1 MHSVGRKWSLG
12 RYQGTKRH
20 SHIAFN
26 HICGIIKTE
35 RNQSHFGCVMN
46 ELFVPFPNPAK
57 SMPDTLGPRVTM
69 SKYDVQSL
77 SNAITIYKTPD
88 ATMVGFLLYVTLPLP
103 LPVASRALTTFND
116 SSSATSPKTTCLP
129 SSQLV
134 TTVVMKNWEPLL

>member
-1 MHSVGRKWSLG
+1 
-12 RYQGTKRH
+12 
-20 SHIAFN
+20 
-26 HICGIIKTE
+26 
-35 RNQSHFGCVMN
+35 MN